1 MTYSIVAREG
11 STGQIGVAVQS
22 HFLGVGRLVAWAEAG
37 VGAVATQSVV
47 EPAFGPRGLDAL
59 RAGHDAGAVVADLL
73 AADEQRESRQL
84 AVVDASGRVAAH
96 TGERCIAAAGDRQ
109 GDGVSAQAN
118 IMARATV
125 WDAMVEAY
133 ERAEG
138 DLAARLMAALEAAE
152 GEGGDLRGRQSAALV
167 VVAAEAAGSPLA
179 DRPFDLRVDDH
190 PDPLGELA
198 RLLALTRAYAHVDEG
213 DELAARG
220 DTDAALREFAAAH
233 AAEPDNMELAFWHG
247 AALAAEG
254 REQEARPLIA
264 RAAAAHEGWAELLRR
279 LPASGLFPDDR
290 DLIERLLGPGGER

>member
-59 RAGHDAGAVVADLL
+59 RAGRDAGAVVAELL

-133 ERAEG
+133 ERADG

-167 VVAAEAAGSPLA
+167 VVAAEAAGNPLA

-220 DTDAALREFAAAH
+220 DADAALREYAAAH

-254 REQEARPLIA
+254 REEEARPLIA
-264 RAAAAHEGWAELLRR
+264 RATAAHEGWAELLRR
-279 LPASGLFPDDR
+279 LPSSGLFPDDR
-290 DLIERLLGPGGER
+290 DLIERLLGPGGAG